1 MSKMKDNMTD
11 IFKILSTDETLLRLL
26 YYQPANAVDDPLSS
40 SKTNILSM
48 TNKWDIILDRIKTI
62 PKTDDLVKEVK
73 CRLLFYPGKRSNTR
87 NYLLAGQE
95 IVFDIMT
102 HFLFEEVDLRQES
115 IIDRI
120 NELICNQKV
129 AGVGDANFKGGGQ
142 IPAPEMYVG
151 FRVIYL
157 IGSTN

>member
-11 IFKILSTDETLLRLL
+11 IFKLLSTDETLLRLL
-26 YYQPANAVDDPLSS
+26 YYQPTNGADDPLST
-40 SKTNILSM
+40 SKSDVLSM
-48 TNKWDIILDRIKTI
+48 ANKWDIIEDRIKTI
-62 PKTDDLVKEVK
+62 PKTDDLINEVK
-73 CRLLFYPGKRSNTR
+73 CRLLFYPGKRSGTR

-115 IIDRI
+115 IVDRI
-120 NELICNQKV
+120 NELICNEKIT
-129 AGVGDANFKGGGQ
+129 GVGSVGFKGGGQ
-142 IPAPEMYVG
+142 IPAPEKYVG

-157 IGSTN
+157 IGSIN